1 MLNEGEV
8 QGSDVTITCHR
19 LSQILQHYPLVRYV
33 RFISLSPTSQK
44 LLTHPP
50 GWFPIP
56 PPCCLKIHQ
65 ESAHTPE
72 HILSCQTWATASS
85 SLTTRASFCALW
97 PVSSMPNPASLSFPP
112 SRPRPSSWIDG
123 FHGLQSGLGE
133 CVCGDVFASP
143 SACQAYGEMK
153 ALPSKKG
160 TIWIIH
166 ELLHLCLMCEM
177 I

>member
-8 QGSDVTITCHR
+8 QGSDVTVTCHR
-19 LSQILQHYPLVRYV
+19 SPAPATYPVRYV
-33 RFISLSPTSQK
+33 GFISLSPTRQK
-44 LLTHPP
+44 LLAHPLR
-50 GWFPIP
+50 WFPVP

-112 SRPRPSSWIDG
+112 SRPRSSTWIDG

-133 CVCGDVFASP
+133 RVGMCLP
-143 SACQAYGEMK
+143 
-153 ALPSKKG
+153 ALV
-160 TIWIIH
+160 H
-166 ELLHLCLMCEM
+166 VRRMEQ
-177 I
+177 